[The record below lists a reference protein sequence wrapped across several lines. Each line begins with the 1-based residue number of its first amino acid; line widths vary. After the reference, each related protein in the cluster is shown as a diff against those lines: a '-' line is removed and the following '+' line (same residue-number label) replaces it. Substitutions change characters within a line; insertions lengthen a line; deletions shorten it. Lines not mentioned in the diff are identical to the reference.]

1 MKQTSF
7 QFTLHGRL
15 FSADTKHDQPFGTQN
30 SGGICLWKSHSKA
43 ALSPFAENSF
53 VPETECPIFTL
64 TDRRL
69 QAVYGRELTGIR
81 VFLTVPSLDTGVCD
95 QEVRR
100 FNETAA
106 SFPSAHIYAI
116 SMDLPFAQSRW
127 CGATGVERV
136 QTLSDYRDHSFG
148 IATGTRIEEL
158 GLLTRAVFLAGHD
171 GKLAYVEYVPEI
183 TNHPDYD
190 AALDAMRALS
200 K

>member
-1 MKQTSF
+1 MADSF
-7 QFTLHGRL
+7 QPILSMTNRL
-15 FSADTKHDQPFGTQN
+15 
-30 SGGICLWKSHSKA
+30 
-43 ALSPFAENSF
+43 ALK
-53 VPETECPIFTL
+53 I
-64 TDRRL
+64 
-69 QAVYGRELTGIR
+69 
-81 VFLTVPSLDTGVCD
+81 
-95 QEVRR
+95 QEVYAYG
-100 FNETAA
+100 NHIQ
-106 SFPSAHIYAI
+106 SPSAHIYAI

>member
-1 MKQTSF
+1 MAESLPASVF
-7 QFTLHGRL
+7 SSRFPRL
-15 FSADTKHDQPFGTQN
+15 TPA
-30 SGGICLWKSHSKA
+30 
-43 ALSPFAENSF
+43 
-53 VPETECPIFTL
+53 
-64 TDRRL
+64 
-69 QAVYGRELTGIR
+69 
-81 VFLTVPSLDTGVCD
+81 
-95 QEVRR
+95 
-100 FNETAA
+100 
-106 SFPSAHIYAI
+106 YAI
-116 SMDLPFAQSRW
+116 RR
-127 CGATGVERV
+127 CGGVERV

>member
-1 MKQTSF
+1 MEITFKGSPVTLCGKQ
-7 QFTLHGRL
+7 L
-15 FSADTKHDQPFGTQN
+15 
-30 SGGICLWKSHSKA
+30 
-43 ALSPFAENSF
+43 
-53 VPETECPIFTL
+53 CPGDRMPNFTL
-64 TDRRL
+64 TDVRL
-69 QAVYGRELTGIR
+69 QSVYGRELTGIR

>member
-1 MKQTSF
+1 M
-7 QFTLHGRL
+7 R
-15 FSADTKHDQPFGTQN
+15 QP
-30 SGGICLWKSHSKA
+30 
-43 ALSPFAENSF
+43 
-53 VPETECPIFTL
+53 
-64 TDRRL
+64 
-69 QAVYGRELTGIR
+69 
-81 VFLTVPSLDTGVCD
+81 
-95 QEVRR
+95 
-100 FNETAA
+100 
-106 SFPSAHIYAI
+106 
-116 SMDLPFAQSRW
+116 LPFHPLTSMQSAWICPLRSRVGAAQP
-127 CGATGVERV
+127 GVERV